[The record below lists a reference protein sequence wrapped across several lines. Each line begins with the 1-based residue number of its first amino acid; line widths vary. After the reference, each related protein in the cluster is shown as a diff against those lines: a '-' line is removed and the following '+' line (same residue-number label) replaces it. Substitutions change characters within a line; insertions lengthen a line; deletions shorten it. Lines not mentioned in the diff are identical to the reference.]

1 MMKIIYPTDINS
13 VVPYYGDNRFFINVD
28 GTLNHVEMSTS
39 DSTNRGSIVHF
50 VVNNVQLDQDGIAD
64 LMDSIAEDVELLV
77 ESYFENDNQFTDDD
91 LKLIDEIQR
100 GVSNVKVNREILEV
114 RPNDYKAISMIMD
127 TGSNC
132 PWDIYEYAV
141 EDEFCGYLTM
151 DLIHFVGEPEQFRDA
166 AWEIIADRIEVCNG
180 EVDCLLDILYTYVPE
195 GESAG
200 IDVLGIL
207 EKMVGDVT
215 LSRTIGD
222 PYDGEIVEMD
232 FSLSE
237 IYRGVHEDFEFY

>member
-1 MMKIIYPTDINS
+1 MKIIYPTDIDS

-28 GTLNHVEMSTS
+28 GTPNRVEMSTS

-50 VVNNVQLDQDGIAD
+50 VVNNVKLDQDGIAD

-114 RPNDYKAISMIMD
+114 RPTDYKAISMIMD
-127 TGSNC
+127 DGSNC

-232 FSLSE
+232 FTLSE